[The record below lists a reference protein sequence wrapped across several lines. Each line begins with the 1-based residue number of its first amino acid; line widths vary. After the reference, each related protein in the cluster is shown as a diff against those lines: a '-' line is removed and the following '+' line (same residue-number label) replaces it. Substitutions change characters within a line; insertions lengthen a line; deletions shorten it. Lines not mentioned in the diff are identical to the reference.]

1 MGITQVDAW
10 AIVRLILLALLWLG
24 FVLRLLFTL
33 NFRTDISLLC
43 SAKVGFFM
51 VLRSTLC
58 LLKILFL
65 QWTRFLAIREANCR
79 ALVFVWNSILKIC
92 NPNVRNIKTT
102 HSQLSWLLEV
112 LVWFS
117 VWTEFLTWDICSKS
131 HATRFQRSNLKS
143 LRFEATELI
152 LIVFLLHC
160 DLRYLLCWHLIL
172 CDTLETI
179 VIWVFS
185 PVLGREWRF
194 LQWLSEVRDNRVLTL
209 LLFAGNFRGP
219 KLVE

>member
-10 AIVRLILLALLWLG
+10 AIVCLILLALLWLG

-33 NFRTDISLLC
+33 NFRTDISLLR

-58 LLKILFL
+58 LLRILLL

-79 ALVFVWNSILKIC
+79 ALVFVWKSILKIC
-92 NPNVRNIKTT
+92 NPNVRNIKPT

-112 LVWFS
+112 LVWLS
-117 VWTEFLTWDICSKS
+117 VWTQFLTWDICSKS

-152 LIVFLLHC
+152 LVVFLLYC
-160 DLRYLLCWHLIL
+160 DLGYLLCWHLIL
-172 CDTLETI
+172 CVTLEAI
-179 VIWVFS
+179 IIWVFS
-185 PVLGREWRF
+185 LVLGREWRF
-194 LQWLSEVRDNRVLTL
+194 LQWLSEVRDNRVLAL